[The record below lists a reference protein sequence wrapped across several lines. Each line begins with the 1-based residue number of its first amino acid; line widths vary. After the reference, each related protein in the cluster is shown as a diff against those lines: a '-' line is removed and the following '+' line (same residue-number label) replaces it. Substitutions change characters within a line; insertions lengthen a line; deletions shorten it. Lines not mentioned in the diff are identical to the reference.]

1 MILVFCSYIWVDSS
15 TWNVFY
21 NFSIMKQED
30 ATRHLKKAT
39 RSIPNYPKPGIVFRD
54 LTTIFQDGESF
65 SLALDLLVNCVNDDE
80 SAPISFDKLV
90 GIEARGF
97 VLAGALAAKIGG
109 GVVLLRKPGKLPYKK
124 RRVDYKLEY
133 GEDALEMHMDAIL
146 PGEKIIVVDDLL
158 ATGGTAEA
166 GCKLI
171 EEAGGKIVKILF
183 LVELPELEGRKKL
196 NAYDIDSIIS
206 FEGQ

>member
-54 LTTIFQDGESF
+54 LTTIFQDGKSF
-65 SLALDLLVNCVNDDE
+65 SLALDLLMNCVNDEE